1 MSLLLIN
8 GTRALITEQL
18 EIKGFISPI
27 CQIGCF
33 SKHENRRTWN
43 QIGE

>member
-8 GTRALITEQL
+8 CMRALITEQL

-27 CQIGCF
+27 CQIEYF
-33 SKHENRRTWN
+33 SNHENRRTWN